1 MRRSLW
7 LIGSMCVLVCSRIT
21 VPAVVAAEESVALFE
36 DDFSRYPPGPLTAP
50 LGKLNGAIQ
59 EYHYL
64 PHRGV
69 PLEPWANAICH
80 IDAWAAGETDGVPY
94 LEQHLAPNHQD
105 MVPQLFAPLFI
116 TGEPEWRD
124 YTVEVSVCPLST
136 AEWAGVV
143 LPLSHEPPSHRVFHR
158 ERQNGPTGQ
167 AAAAGGKVPRLF
179 VATARHGRLP
189 LRNQSLL
196 PAARGKRWPANSRV
210 HRRQT
215 GTHGHA
221 TPIWPAA
228 KWVSRPTRRP
238 ATRTSA

>member
-1 MRRSLW
+1 MRHSLW
-7 LIGSMCVLVCSRIT
+7 LVGLMCGLVCRLIA
-21 VPAVVAAEESVALFE
+21 VPAVVAADESVVLFE

-69 PLEPWANAICH
+69 PLGPWANAICH
-80 IDAWAAGETDGVPY
+80 IDAWAAGETDGRPY

-143 LPLSHEPPSHRVFHR
+143 CRYHTNRHHIVFSI
-158 ERQNGPTGQ
+158 ENG
-167 AAAAGGKVPRLF
+167 K
-179 VATARHGRLP
+179 TARLAKRLP
-189 LRNQSLL
+189 LEEKFRVCSWQQLGTADFPYETNRYYRLRVENDGPQI
-196 PAARGKRWPANSRV
+196 RGV

-215 GTHGHA
+215 RAHGHGR
-221 TPIWPAA
+221 PIWPAA
-228 KWVSRPTRRP
+228 K
-238 ATRTSA
+238 